1 MAAKIARFGMNA
13 AAFLARVRAL
23 SALSENVVFT
33 SHARTRMRQ
42 RRISDLQV
50 LEVLRRG
57 TVAEGPALDI
67 YGNWKATL
75 RKAVAGEIVHV
86 AAALEKGVVVIT
98 VY

>member
-1 MAAKIARFGMNA
+1 MAAKIVRLGMNA

-23 SALSENVVFT
+23 AALSENVVFT
-33 SHARTRMRQ
+33 GHARTRMRQ

-75 RKAVAGEIVHV
+75 KKTVAGQTVHV

>member
-1 MAAKIARFGMNA
+1 MAAKIARLAMNA

-23 SALSENVVFT
+23 AGSSENIIFT
-33 SHARTRMRQ
+33 GHARTRMRQ

-57 TVAEGPALDI
+57 GVAEGPALDI

-75 RKAVAGEIVHV
+75 RKTVAGQTVHV